1 MTSMSTQISESRLTL
16 GLDCV
21 EPPRIWRF
29 YDLGRDVDDRFVSAV
44 DALDPPLALDLPE
57 EFYLRELQEVDLNED
72 DSLVDFLAR
81 WGFLFGDYTFVQEM
95 RRPIKPPF
103 MAGGQAARYIWET
116 SLLGDYATYALKKS
130 GAIDDFMSRLGAIYQ
145 MKFPC
150 ELLDE
155 TRVAIAWLRDM
166 ARLWQGYQ
174 SDELSSPTEEWE
186 SSAFGIPKPRTQG
199 SRIYA
204 MSSGIRNA
212 LRPVTEHLLVIGP
225 DTEEPPPPAPNWRHP
240 PKTPRTWPPLY
251 SVIATQLYMHMAE
264 NAAYKVCQNETC
276 GRLFVRQVEG
286 TAKLGQ
292 YHTEGVLYCSKR
304 CAQVQ
309 AQREYRRRK
318 KEVGTRS
325 KGSKGDR

>member
-21 EPPRIWRF
+21 APPRIWRF
-29 YDLGRDVDDRFVSAV
+29 YDLGRDIDNRFVSAV

-103 MAGGQAARYIWET
+103 MVGGRAARYIWET
-116 SLLGDYATYALKKS
+116 SLLGDYATHALARS

-174 SDELSSPTEEWE
+174 RDELASPTDRWE
-186 SSAFGIPKPRTQG
+186 SSAFGIPKPKTQG

-204 MSSGIRNA
+204 MTSGIRNA

-225 DTEEPPPPAPNWRHP
+225 DITEPPPPASNRKHP

-251 SVIATQLYMHMAE
+251 SVIATQLYVHMAE

-309 AQREYRRRK
+309 AQREYRRRNK
-318 KEVGTRS
+318 KQTSSRS
-325 KGSKGDR
+325 KGGR